1 MLVTRNDEVLNYKMK
16 GITHIQIKTSLGKV
30 QISKHDDVW
39 KTRGLGNTKC
49 EN

>member
-30 QISKHDDVW
+30 QLSKHDDGG
-39 KTRGLGNTKC
+39 KTHGLGSI
-49 EN
+49 